1 MSFQAKPL
9 KARVLRN
16 ETVKDILCNS
26 VSVTMPTEPEDLTM
40 EQEASVVM
48 DGTSS
53 LSLNT
58 VNIASAVEGINYG
71 CHGDTCSTEQ
81 ATDNINIET
90 ITDSIDNNDII
101 KNDSSQSP
109 NMHRGSHAVCSQGL
123 PLGRVGQSESTDG
136 QSNKAQVREEMDLQ
150 VMDSNVTTMK
160 LESQKKPK
168 NKKGVSRKKK
178 GRRGRRKKNC
188 MAEQVTIVPD
198 STGIQNGCS
207 VVANSE
213 NVAINNSELQSSPKP
228 SVSSTSNRADDG
240 QMASSSNY
248 QRPVINDDQ
257 KFVTVK
263 KLKLEN
269 NLIISPSNL
278 VTSTS
283 NNIQHDISVSRLPS
297 PDTVMVV
304 SNSSVNDDPVL
315 PSTVSQ
321 GISVPSKD
329 TSEPQGIND
338 IIVPSEDISEPQKIN
353 DIVVP
358 SKDTSEPQGINDI
371 IAPSEDTSEPQG
383 VDDIVVSSKVTSKPR
398 GINRR
403 KHQKPKKMGMTD
415 VMKTEKT
422 TNLQNYGVGANDEV
436 NCNGANISPLVP
448 TSDTIEEIVQSQRK
462 KKNEFR
468 VKEPLQASSITAC
481 LKFEREEATAVNA
494 IPMIESR
501 WVLFCKSHRVC
512 LAACEALCCHQT

>member
-16 ETVKDILCNS
+16 ETVKDILCSS
-26 VSVTMPTEPEDLTM
+26 VSVTMPTEPKDLTM

-48 DGTSS
+48 DDTSS

-58 VNIASAVEGINYG
+58 VNIASAIEGINHG
-71 CHGDTCSTEQ
+71 CHGDMCSTEQ

-101 KNDSSQSP
+101 KNDASQSP
-109 NMHRGSHAVCSQGL
+109 NMHRGSPAICSQGL

-136 QSNKAQVREEMDLQ
+136 QGNEAQVREEIDLQ
-150 VMDSNVTTMK
+150 VLDSTVTTMK

-168 NKKGVSRKKK
+168 NKKDVSRKKK

-198 STGIQNGCS
+198 STGIQNGYS

-213 NVAINNSELQSSPKP
+213 NVAINNSELQSSPEP

-240 QMASSSNY
+240 QMATSSNY

-257 KFVTVK
+257 KFVAVK

-269 NLIISPSNL
+269 NLINSPSNL

-283 NNIQHDISVSRLPS
+283 NNIQHDISVSRLPP

-304 SNSSVNDDPVL
+304 GNSSVNDDPIL
-315 PSTVSQ
+315 PSTSVSQ
-321 GISVPSKD
+321 GISVSSKDTSEPQGIDDVIVPSKDTSELQGINDIIVPSKD
-329 TSEPQGIND
+329 TSEPQGIDD
-338 IIVPSEDISEPQKIN
+338 IIVP
-353 DIVVP
+353 
-358 SKDTSEPQGINDI
+358 
-371 IAPSEDTSEPQG
+371 
-383 VDDIVVSSKVTSKPR
+383 SKVTSKPR

-422 TNLQNYGVGANDEV
+422 TNLQNDGVGANDEV

-448 TSDTIEEIVQSQRK
+448 TSDTIEEIIQSQR

-468 VKEPLQASSITAC
+468 VKEPFQASSITAC

-494 IPMIESR
+494 IPMAESR

-512 LAACEALCCHQT
+512 LAVCEALCCHPTLTGFIRFI